1 MSLPKYGE
9 YVESNVPW
17 LGKVPSHW
25 HVHQTKR
32 HFRRRKDLNAGMV
45 CDYRLALTMNGVVP
59 RSLEDLDG
67 LQSSDY
73 EGYQIFEPGDLVFK
87 LIDLQNIKTSRVG
100 LVPERGI
107 MSPAYIRLEPLSTT
121 HKRYAYWYFM
131 ALYWTQVFNSL
142 GGGVRQTLGPEE
154 LLTVEYP
161 VPSRSEQA
169 GIAAFL
175 DRETAKIDALIAEQ
189 EKLIVLLAEKR
200 QATIC
205 HAATKGLNPNSSMK
219 DSDVAWMGEV
229 PAHWNIAKLGLYA
242 TVENGTTPSRA
253 APEYWDGGDIPWL
266 ASGEVNQLKIT
277 EASEFITEAALK
289 NCSLRL
295 LPAGTVVVG
304 MIGQGKT
311 RGMSAILRIP
321 ATINQNLAAICPGSR
336 IEGMYILY
344 LLHAVYEWLREA
356 GRGGNQA
363 AMNCEI
369 LAALR
374 IPLPPLTEQRVIVDF
389 IELEAAKLD
398 SLKAHAEQAIAL
410 LKERRTGLIAAAVT
424 GQIDVRTAV
433 SQRAAGP
440 EAIAA

>member
-1 MSLPKYGE
+1 MSLPRYGAYKPSGTSWLADVPAHWNIRRLGYFFEERREKVSDKDFPPLSVTKLGIVPQLDTAAKTDDGDNRKKVVAGDFVINSRSDRKGSSGAATQDGSVSLINTVLRPVTGIDIKFAHHLLRSMPFQEE
-9 YVESNVPW
+9 YYRY
-17 LGKVPSHW
+17 GKGIVA
-25 HVHQTKR
+25 
-32 HFRRRKDLNAGMV
+32 DLWSTNYSEM
-45 CDYRLALTMNGVVP
+45 RNIMLALP
-59 RSLEDLDG
+59 E
-67 LQSSDY
+67 
-73 EGYQIFEPGDLVFK
+73 
-87 LIDLQNIKTSRVG
+87 VG
-100 LVPERGI
+100 
-107 MSPAYIRLEPLSTT
+107 
-121 HKRYAYWYFM
+121 
-131 ALYWTQVFNSL
+131 
-142 GGGVRQTLGPEE
+142 
-154 LLTVEYP
+154 
-161 VPSRSEQA
+161 EQA
-169 GIAAFL
+169 AIASFL
-175 DRETAKIDALIAEQ
+175 DRESAKIDALISEQ

-200 QATIC
+200 QATIS
-205 HAATKGLNPNSSMK
+205 HAVTKGL
-219 DSDVAWMGEV
+219 DSDALMNDSNVAWMGEV
-229 PAHWNIAKLGLYA
+229 PAHWHIAKLGLYA
-242 TVENGTTPSRA
+242 TIENGTTPSRA

-277 EASEFITEAALK
+277 EASEFITAAALK

-311 RGMSAILRIP
+311 RGMSAILNIP

-389 IELEAAKLD
+389 IEVETAKLD
-398 SLKAHAEQAIAL
+398 LLRAHAEHAVAL
-410 LKERRTGLIAAAVT
+410 LKERRSALIAAAVT
-424 GQIDVRTAV
+424 GQIDVRGAMAQNAV
-433 SQRAAGP
+433 ESP